1 MPLGSKRIPPA
12 LKHGAYSEV
21 TLLPGEDPDE
31 FAELHRGL
39 IAEFAP
45 NGRMEE
51 ETVATIARLTWRRQ
65 NLARFQIGQ
74 LSNYM
79 IEAIREGTKKLDE
92 GGLSNVVS
100 DLNKMVEARERV
112 EKAQG
117 NRKTEA
123 LVEFGEIAKQATLS
137 VDEATRYR
145 GTFGFNDR
153 QIDKATAVRE
163 GTQINDVIGG
173 DGCPSYWSKGL
184 PPDSGG
190 LNRIARFVRGQANAQ
205 RGVGC
210 SLHHLPDLRY
220 GGARQHL
227 AAV

>member
-1 MPLGSKRIPPA
+1 MPRGPKRIPPA

-137 VDEATRYR
+137 PLMKQLDIEERLDSMI
-145 GTFGFNDR
+145 DR
-153 QIDKATAVRE
+153 LIKR
-163 GTQINDVIGG
+163 
-173 DGCPSYWSKGL
+173 L
-184 PPDSGG
+184 
-190 LNRIARFVRGQANAQ
+190 LFVRGLKSITSSAATAAPATAQ
-205 RGVGC
+205 KGSR
-210 SLHHLPDLRY
+210 RI
-220 GGARQHL
+220 R
-227 AAV
+227 AV